1 MVDNNGQSSKPT
13 RRSLPTPYIDHD
25 DAVVM
30 IDPTSFTRIACIEA
44 SVEIGMRPVS
54 ASVETASRVVATVR
68 PLVIV
73 VERNVALTSNEL
85 TDLAVSVGAQL
96 VIVKPTDVGP
106 VLSERVKLSGVAART
121 LRSRT
126 KVPT

>member
-25 DAVVM
+25 DAIVM
-30 IDPTSFTRIACIEA
+30 IDPTSLTRIACIDA
-44 SVEIGMRPVS
+44 AVEIGMRPVS
-54 ASVETASRVVATVR
+54 ASVESAARVVATVR

-73 VERNVALTSNEL
+73 VERNVGMTSNEL

-96 VIVKPTDVGP
+96 VIVNPVDIGP
-106 VLSERVKLSGVAART
+106 ALSERVKLSGTAART

-126 KVPT
+126 KA